1 MADVTQPRLEAFD
14 HVDGEVE
21 GQLGQLL
28 ELSNAALPGCI
39 AAPALDGEVPLAGL
53 GEVEISV
60 VSDDSIAAVHGQ
72 FMDDPTP
79 TDVITFHHGEIL
91 VSWDTARQRAVEYD
105 HPPLRELL
113 LYVIHGLLHLNGHD
127 DHDAEDRRRMH
138 AIQDRILATVWPLP
152 EDDKP

>member
-1 MADVTQPRLEAFD
+1 MADSPQPRLEAFD
-14 HVDGEVE
+14 HTDGEIE
-21 GQLGQLL
+21 GQLEQLL
-28 ELSNAALPGCI
+28 ERSNAALPACI
-39 AAPALDGEVPLAGL
+39 AAPALVGEVPLADL
-53 GEVEISV
+53 LEVEISV
-60 VSDDSIAAVHGQ
+60 VSDESIAAVHAQ

-91 VSWDTARQRAVEYD
+91 VSWDTARQRATEFE

-138 AIQDRILATVWPLP
+138 AIQDQILSTVWPLP
-152 EDDKP
+152 DGAKT

>member
-1 MADVTQPRLEAFD
+1 MGDSPQPKLEAFD
-14 HVDGEVE
+14 HVGGQIEAQLEQLVE
-21 GQLGQLL
+21 LA
-28 ELSNAALPGCI
+28 NAALPTCI
-39 AAPALDGEVPLAGL
+39 TSPAIDGQVPLAEL
-53 GEVEISV
+53 AEVEVSV
-60 VSDDSIAAVHGQ
+60 VSDASIAAVHGQ

-91 VSWDTARQRAVEYD
+91 VSWDTARQRATEFD

-138 AIQDRILATVWPLP
+138 AIQDRVLASVWPLP
-152 EDDKP
+152 DGDKP